1 MKSATALYN
10 GSLIQ
15 QFELDPSNPPYHIC
29 PSVDHQVRRGTS
41 GDYTTASPH
50 AITSLN
56 NALKEPQKLVFFPWC
71 LYECTINERN
81 NQFMQ
86 SNLAL
91 LVDLPPQ
98 EVLDN
103 FGQIKVWIAPP
114 GTTHVDFLQE
124 GAERPTKAQL
134 KDWKWNEVSIGV
146 APERNVV
153 ARGGFQARRR
163 QYSLKHVGALTINK
177 SQGETI
183 PAGIAVEISATD
195 TCPWE
200 KEQVVVMFSRT
211 KTANA
216 MVIIGDVRWVA
227 QKLWELITTANQWTQ
242 MMESILDMVTIN
254 SDRNREAPHTLRFAQ
269 HYPFR
274 LCDASLPTDSTG
286 YVYLLH
292 SYSNPNF
299 TYIGQTKNI
308 SQRFRQHQSGHG
320 ARGTERL
327 EDRPFY
333 VAAYITGLIHYTNVK
348 RMSLESQW
356 QYYRDRLVV
365 AGNDDPFQII
375 AQGERVVNDQN
386 ANADTIGSPDR
397 INFIRMIEPR

>member
-1 MKSATALYN
+1 M
-10 GSLIQ
+10 
-15 QFELDPSNPPYHIC
+15 
-29 PSVDHQVRRGTS
+29 RRGTS

-254 SDRNREAPHTLRFAQ
+254 SDRNREAPHTLRFA
-269 HYPFR
+269 
-274 LCDASLPTDSTG
+274 
-286 YVYLLH
+286 
-292 SYSNPNF
+292 
-299 TYIGQTKNI
+299 
-308 SQRFRQHQSGHG
+308 
-320 ARGTERL
+320 
-327 EDRPFY
+327 
-333 VAAYITGLIHYTNVK
+333 
-348 RMSLESQW
+348 
-356 QYYRDRLVV
+356 
-365 AGNDDPFQII
+365 
-375 AQGERVVNDQN
+375 
-386 ANADTIGSPDR
+386 
-397 INFIRMIEPR
+397 